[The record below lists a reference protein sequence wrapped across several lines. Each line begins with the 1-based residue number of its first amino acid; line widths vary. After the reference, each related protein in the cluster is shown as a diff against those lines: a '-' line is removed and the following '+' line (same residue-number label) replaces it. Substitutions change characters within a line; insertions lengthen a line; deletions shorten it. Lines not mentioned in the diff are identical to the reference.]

1 MDRAVGQTL
10 RGRISLADDHQVH
23 PRQLLPGQPGGQR
36 LPAGQLPVAGD
47 RRHVPGAGRSPAGAG
62 RSGAVR
68 VDGGE
73 TRHDEQ
79 RPAFEY

>member
-10 RGRISLADDHQVH
+10 RGRVSLADDHQVH

-47 RRHVPGAGRSPAGAG
+47 RRHVPAARRSSAGGGGGTHSLRSSAEAGNL
-62 RSGAVR
+62 
-68 VDGGE
+68 
-73 TRHDEQ
+73 Q
-79 RPAFEY
+79 